1 MGINVKKGIDLVD
14 TLQFFFNISLS
25 LLLLFNDSD
34 FSRSYSYIYFGIFCI
49 ANLITL
55 ILRRGILSV
64 FYPGSLLVF
73 YVCFSCYLGSWAY
86 SNDLVLEKYILNI
99 WYELRYL
106 NIASFFLI
114 FASSIIL
121 LTQSFFIVP
130 IRLNS
135 IQTSRH
141 KTVNWNLFFCYLLV
155 CSGAYFIFQD
165 LSFLGGSGD
174 FSKITIAVPL
184 IFILIQSIYL
194 KRLDTQLL
202 LGTVT
207 IILMALISV
216 EDKRDAI
223 FLALPFFLVLLLSGK
238 IKSLWTLLPILLFL
252 VPLGI
257 ILILAMSVSRGYG
270 GMEITNVIDILP
282 ALQNYIS
289 SDFFLAAFFL
299 NIEVNYLYFHA
310 VSAIELI
317 SMNPELIAYGST
329 IAKVLFLAVPRSIF
343 PNKPSSMIDEYTS
356 AFDPVFREVGG
367 SYPVNLIV
375 ESFWNF
381 SYFGVLFLVILTII
395 LSVYHNS
402 VYKKNFL
409 SDRIYCYCYMFIFYN
424 LLVYFRGS
432 GLDMFLVFCILG
444 IACIYMSHLLHSILF
459 KK

>member
-1 MGINVKKGIDLVD
+1 MVIAEKRIELPELLQLLFNV
-14 TLQFFFNISLS
+14 FISLI
-25 LLLLFNDSD
+25 LFFNDSD
-34 FSRSYSYIYFGIFCI
+34 FSRNYSYICFGIFC
-49 ANLITL
+49 LINSLHL
-55 ILRRGILSV
+55 ILRKGLLSLL
-64 FYPGSLLVF
+64 YPGSLLVF
-73 YVCFSCYLGSWAY
+73 YICFSCFLGSWAY
-86 SNDLVLEKYILNI
+86 SNEIVIEQYILII
-99 WYELRYL
+99 WYELKYL
-106 NIASFFLI
+106 NYASFFLI
-114 FASSIIL
+114 FSSSIIL
-121 LTQSFFIVP
+121 FVQSFFLV
-130 IRLNS
+130 
-135 IQTSRH
+135 RH
-141 KTVNWNLFFCYLLV
+141 KLKLIEFPQQLNFNWNLFFCYLIV
-155 CSGAYFIFQD
+155 CVPLYFIFSD

-174 FSKITIAVPL
+174 FSKIALTVPV
-184 IFILIQSIYL
+184 IFALVQSTRFKSL
-194 KRLDTQLL
+194 GSQFL
-202 LGTVT
+202 LG
-207 IILMALISV
+207 ISMILLIAIISV

-238 IKSLWTLLPILLFL
+238 IKSLWTLLSILLFF

-270 GMEITNVIDILP
+270 GMEITNVIDIAP

-289 SDFFLAAFFL
+289 SDLFLAAFFL

-317 SMNPELIAYGST
+317 SANPELIAYGST
-329 IAKVLFLAVPRSIF
+329 IAKVFFLLIPRSIF

-356 AFDPVFREVGG
+356 AFDPFFREAGG

-409 SDRIYCYCYMFIFYN
+409 SDRMDCYCYMFIFYN

-432 GLDMFLVFCILG
+432 GLDMFIVFCVLG
-444 IACIYMSHLLHSILF
+444 ITCIYMSHFLYSILY